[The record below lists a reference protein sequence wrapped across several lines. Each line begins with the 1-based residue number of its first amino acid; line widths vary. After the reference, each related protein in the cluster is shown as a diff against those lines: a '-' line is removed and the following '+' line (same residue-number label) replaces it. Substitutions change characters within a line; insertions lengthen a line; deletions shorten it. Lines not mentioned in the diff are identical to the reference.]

1 MTTKEKIKTLI
12 DELPEE
18 KLQVI
23 ELLLQPLLVA
33 RKNPIPTGNLGL
45 KEPFNRVDLYDEIVA
60 HRY

>member
-23 ELLLQPLLVA
+23 ELLLRQILVA
-33 RKNPIPTGNLGL
+33 RQNTLPTGKLGL
-45 KEPFNRVDLYDEIVA
+45 KEPFNRVDLYDEIMA